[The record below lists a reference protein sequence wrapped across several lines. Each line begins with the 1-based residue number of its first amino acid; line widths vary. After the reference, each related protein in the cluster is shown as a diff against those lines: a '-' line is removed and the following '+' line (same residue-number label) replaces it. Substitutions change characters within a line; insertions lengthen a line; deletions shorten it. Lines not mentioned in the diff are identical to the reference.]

1 MLTANLTIGSETYN
15 LTGNDL
21 KKSLRARTGD
31 AEGVDQVLTISHDVA
46 TINGRTN
53 DRHLV
58 RLDYSVVDENSVS
71 TEASAYLVINQP
83 RSTAVTD
90 ANMIAMCVALATFI
104 TASSNANLTQVLNG
118 EI

>member
-31 AEGVDQVLTISHDVA
+31 AEGVDQILTVSHDVA
-46 TINGRTN
+46 KVNGRLN

-58 RLDYSVVDENSVS
+58 RLDLSKIDATAVQHDC
-71 TEASAYLVINQP
+71 SAYLVINQP
-83 RSTAVTD
+83 RSTEITD
-90 ANMIAMCVALATFI
+90 AEIIAMCVALATFI
-104 TASSNANLTQVLNG
+104 TASTNANLIQVLNG

>member
-31 AEGVDQVLTISHDVA
+31 ADGIDQVLTISHDVA
-46 TINGRTN
+46 KINGVTN

-58 RLDYSVVDENSVS
+58 RLDYRTTTVEGVASD
-71 TEASAYLVINQP
+71 ASAYLVINQP
-83 RSTAVTD
+83 RTTAVTN
-90 ANMIAMCVALATFI
+90 ATITAMCVALATFI
-104 TASSNANLTQVLNG
+104 TASSNANLTQVLNN